1 MKESLIK
8 MCPWYVYMCNDG
20 LRQAKDDGAD
30 GRPVKKLLIPTP
42 SGLNSIRTMLLQ
54 IEKYQKSWVD
64 FLHVKLIYQLAFN
77 VVCEE
82 NAFALRTAIIFVGA
96 HHRSFLPLSKN
107 LIETN
112 FQYLQIDIVQQGE
125 VCISISLYVHELR
138 QKRTQF
144 WCCHVINQI

>member
-54 IEKYQKSWVD
+54 IEKYQKS
-64 FLHVKLIYQLAFN
+64 
-77 VVCEE
+77 
-82 NAFALRTAIIFVGA
+82 
-96 HHRSFLPLSKN
+96 
-107 LIETN
+107 
-112 FQYLQIDIVQQGE
+112 
-125 VCISISLYVHELR
+125 
-138 QKRTQF
+138 
-144 WCCHVINQI
+144 